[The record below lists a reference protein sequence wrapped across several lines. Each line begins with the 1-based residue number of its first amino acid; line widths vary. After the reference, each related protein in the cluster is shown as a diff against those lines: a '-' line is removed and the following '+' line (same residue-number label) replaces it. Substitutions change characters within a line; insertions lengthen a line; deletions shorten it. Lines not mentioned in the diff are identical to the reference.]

1 MLGWTVFLHD
11 RSGGKAVGNLQAG
24 TQSIPAPTMCPGP
37 AECPALGR
45 GQVFAERLNKGTTVR
60 RLGWDMS
67 FQVLT
72 PHMPPVG
79 LNQSYLK
86 VTTEGGASHH
96 PKWCMGRKQ
105 ITNDVFLTH
114 LEMLLEGF
122 YAELGQ
128 GKWCRRNT
136 CRPLAVSTGFGS
148 ADTGSEL
155 LLPHLLAINGLT
167 PLRLGFLIY
176 KMHL

>member
-1 MLGWTVFLHD
+1 M
-11 RSGGKAVGNLQAG
+11 
-24 TQSIPAPTMCPGP
+24 
-37 AECPALGR
+37 
-45 GQVFAERLNKGTTVR
+45 R
-60 RLGWDMS
+60 RLGWDVS
-67 FQVLT
+67 FQVLS

-96 PKWCMGRKQ
+96 PKRCIGRKQ
-105 ITNDVFLTH
+105 ITNDMFCRH

-122 YAELGQ
+122 CAELGQ
-128 GKWCRRNT
+128 DKWRRRNT
-136 CRPLAVSTGFGS
+136 CWPLAVSTGFGS
-148 ADTGSEL
+148 ADPGSEL
-155 LLPHLLAINGLT
+155 LLPHLLAINDLT